1 MVLDTTIKS
10 VWLQGEIALCDA
22 LLDEPGGYVE
32 YHVPGFG
39 PRLSIKD
46 RRAAGIEAYKAA
58 ITPEGLAQFPE
69 SFDLPSRVVITTQ
82 GAATIIE
89 LLDDAQRPP
98 EHPFLWIAAG
108 IEPSI
113 PAWDYV
119 WDAIAEA
126 DDGRISYIAIVNS
139 NGGTEPP

>member
-1 MVLDTTIKS
+1 MNHVLLDTTIGG
-10 VWLQGEIALCDA
+10 VWLQGEVALCDA
-22 LLDEPGGYVE
+22 LLDESGSHVE

-39 PRLSIKD
+39 PRLVIKD
-46 RRAAGIEAYKAA
+46 KRAAGIEAYRAA
-58 ITPEGLAQFPE
+58 ITPEGLAKFPE
-69 SFDLPSRVVITTQ
+69 SFDFPSRVVITTQ
-82 GAATIIE
+82 GAATIVE
-89 LLDDAQRPP
+89 LLDDSQMPP

-126 DDGRISYIAIVNS
+126 DDGKISYIAIVNS
-139 NGGTEPP
+139 NGST